1 MRAPRPPSDPRERI
15 AAICHGFP
23 EVTSHG
29 DQHVAFRVRSK
40 TFAWYLDDHHGD
52 GHRALC
58 CKAAPGEQE
67 ALVASD
73 PERFY
78 RPAYLGARGWVA
90 VSLDLDE
97 VDWEEVAELAR
108 EAYRLTAPRR
118 LAALLDRPNG

>member
-1 MRAPRPPSDPRERI
+1 MSARRPPDDPRARL
-15 AAICHGFP
+15 AVICHGFP
-23 EVTSHG
+23 EVTSSG
-29 DQHVAFRVRSK
+29 DQHVAFQVRGK

-52 GHRALC
+52 GRRALC

-97 VDWEEVAELAR
+97 VDWEEVAELVLD
-108 EAYRLTAPRR
+108 AYRLTAPRR
-118 LAALLDRPNG
+118 LAALLDRPHA